1 MPIFIFESI
10 QFTNIYVIYVS
21 RIVYGSTF
29 ISFMF
34 DEGLILLETCKISD
48 TSKVSAESQ
57 AAEIIRIAL
66 FTLLKVWIVQLQY
79 NYRLYTYKD

>member
-1 MPIFIFESI
+1 
-10 QFTNIYVIYVS
+10 
-21 RIVYGSTF
+21 
-29 ISFMF
+29 MF

-57 AAEIIRIAL
+57 DAEIIRIAL

-79 NYRLYTYKD
+79 NYRLYT

>member
-1 MPIFIFESI
+1 
-10 QFTNIYVIYVS
+10 
-21 RIVYGSTF
+21 
-29 ISFMF
+29 MF

-66 FTLLKVWIVQLQY
+66 FTLLKVWIVHY
-79 NYRLYTYKD
+79 STITDYTLIKTEPIYELVCFKFFDSV

>member
-1 MPIFIFESI
+1 
-10 QFTNIYVIYVS
+10 
-21 RIVYGSTF
+21 
-29 ISFMF
+29 MF

-79 NYRLYTYKD
+79 NYRLYTYKDWTNLWIGMF